1 MTVHRVLMLTRRASV
16 HQEMI
21 RRAAPPEFQIE
32 FLRPDGKAEIVAA
45 LPGVEFLFSDRAG
58 AVDAE
63 IIAAGRDLRL
73 IQRLGSLVHDI
84 DLDAARRTGI
94 PVAFWPLPSAIRVA
108 EHAVMQMLA
117 LSKRLL
123 EVQRIAI
130 SGESWGREPR
140 RTDENTFAYNWS
152 GRTGLG
158 GLWQQRAGILGCG
171 EIGVELARRLH
182 GWGCTVLY
190 SRRHRF
196 PASVEAGLG
205 IAHAEKDDLL
215 AQSDYLVCLLPYTP
229 ETVLYLNAERLA
241 RLKPAAYLVHCGSS
255 GVVDERAWA
264 EALVEGRLAGAA
276 LDTYE
281 WEPPKPDNPLLKL
294 PNALLTPHTA
304 GGDAADYRLEL
315 REYFRNAQRV
325 LAGEAVLHR
334 VA

>member
-1 MTVHRVLMLTRRASV
+1 MATHHVLMLTRRASV

-21 RRAAPPEFQIE
+21 RRAAPPEFRVE
-32 FLRPDGKAEIVAA
+32 FRHPDDRAGILAA
-45 LPGVEFLFSDRAG
+45 LSGVEFLFSDRAG
-58 AVDAE
+58 AIDAE
-63 IIAAGRDLRL
+63 IITAGHDLRL

-84 DLDAARRTGI
+84 DLDAARQAGA
-94 PVAFWPLPSAIRVA
+94 PVAFWPLLSAIRVA

-123 EVQRIAI
+123 EVQRIAV

-152 GRTGLG
+152 GRAGIG
-158 GLWQQRAGILGCG
+158 GLWLQTVGILGCG
-171 EIGVELARRLH
+171 EIGVELARRLR

-190 SRRHRF
+190 NRRRRF
-196 PASVEAGLG
+196 PAPVEAELG
-205 IAHAEKDDLL
+205 IIYAEKNDLL
-215 AQSDYLVCLLPYTP
+215 AQSDHLISLLPYTP

-241 RLKPAAYLVHCGSS
+241 RLKPTAYLVQCGSG
-255 GVVDERAWA
+255 GVVDERALA
-264 EALVEGRLAGAA
+264 EALVAGRLAGAA

-281 WEPPKPDNPLLKL
+281 WEPPQPDNPLLAM
-294 PNALLTPHTA
+294 PNVLLTPHTA
-304 GGDAADYRLEL
+304 GGDSADYRLEL